1 MNLKIFKLFIFIL
14 YLLSPTLTYSIEHP
28 NIKNIIL
35 YKEPKKLENIV
46 FKNNKGEIIKLS
58 KFRNKLVVL
67 NFWATW
73 CAPCREEMP
82 SLDQL
87 ASNKNFKNI
96 SVIPINIGRESQSK
110 SEIFFKEI
118 NIVNLNIYYDSSTEL
133 PNKLSLRGV
142 PTTILVNKNGEEFA
156 RILGAVDFKNK
167 ELINWLNKYD

>member
-1 MNLKIFKLFIFIL
+1 MNSKFFKLFIFIL
-14 YLLSPTLTYSIEHP
+14 YLISPTLTYSIEHP

-35 YKEPKKLENIV
+35 YKEPKKLENVV
-46 FKNNKGEIIKLS
+46 FQNSKGDIIKLS
-58 KFRNKLVVL
+58 NFINKLVVL

-82 SLDQL
+82 YLDEL
-87 ASNKNFKNI
+87 ASNKDFKNI
-96 SVIPINIGRESQSK
+96 LVFPINIGRESK
-110 SEIFFKEI
+110 EKAENFFKEI
-118 NIVNLNIYYDSSTEL
+118 NIKNLNLYYDSSIEL

-167 ELINWLNKYD
+167 ELLSWLNKFD

>member
-1 MNLKIFKLFIFIL
+1 M
-14 YLLSPTLTYSIEHP
+14 
-28 NIKNIIL
+28 
-35 YKEPKKLENIV
+35 
-46 FKNNKGEIIKLS
+46 
-58 KFRNKLVVL
+58 VL

>member
-1 MNLKIFKLFIFIL
+1 MNSKFFKLFIFIL
-14 YLLSPTLTYSIEHP
+14 YLISPTLTYSIEHP

-96 SVIPINIGRESQSK
+96 TVIPINIGRESQSK

-118 NIVNLNIYYDSSTEL
+118 NILNLNIYYDSSTEL

>member
-167 ELINWLNKYD
+167 ELIKWLNKYD

>member
-1 MNLKIFKLFIFIL
+1 MNLKIFKLSIFIL

>member
-1 MNLKIFKLFIFIL
+1 MNSKFFKLFIFIL
-14 YLLSPTLTYSIEHP
+14 YLISPTLTYSIEHP

-46 FKNNKGEIIKLS
+46 FQNNKGDIIKLS
-58 KFRNKLVVL
+58 KFRNKLVEL

-82 SLDQL
+82 YLDEL
-87 ASNKNFKNI
+87 ASNKDFKNI
-96 SVIPINIGRESQSK
+96 LVFPINIGRESK
-110 SEIFFKEI
+110 EKAENFFKEI
-118 NIVNLNIYYDSSTEL
+118 NIKNLNLYYDSSIEL

-142 PTTILVNKNGEEFA
+142 PTKILVNKNGEEFS

-167 ELINWLNKYD
+167 ELLSWLNKFD

>member
-96 SVIPINIGRESQSK
+96 TVIPINIGRESQSK

-167 ELINWLNKYD
+167 ELIKWLNKYD

>member
-118 NIVNLNIYYDSSTEL
+118 NILNLNIYYDSSTEL

-167 ELINWLNKYD
+167 ELIKWLNKYD